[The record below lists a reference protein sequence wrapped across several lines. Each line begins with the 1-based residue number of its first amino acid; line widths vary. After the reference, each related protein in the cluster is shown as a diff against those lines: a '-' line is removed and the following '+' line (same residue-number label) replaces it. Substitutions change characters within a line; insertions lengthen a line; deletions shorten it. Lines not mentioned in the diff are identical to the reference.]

1 MKRIITAMAVVL
13 CSIFGQTVFA
23 QGGYQVKG
31 VVVDELGPVMGA
43 VVLEQGTSNGVSTG
57 LDGDYVLMV
66 SGPDAIVEIS
76 CMGFATQ
83 TFPASQ
89 VPATV
94 TLVDD
99 ANFLDEVVVIGY
111 GTVKKSDLTGSV
123 ATVKAD

>member
-66 SGPDAIVEIS
+66 SGKHIQQMLLMKMS
-76 CMGFATQ
+76 K
-83 TFPASQ
+83 
-89 VPATV
+89 
-94 TLVDD
+94 
-99 ANFLDEVVVIGY
+99 AN
-111 GTVKKSDLTGSV
+111 K
-123 ATVKAD
+123 